1 MARSTLSV
9 KVDTRAI
16 AAALKGFERQVP
28 YATAIILTRT
38 VQAAQKDLRA
48 KLADDFT
55 LRTKRVPMGVRIERA
70 TKSHPVASVGSVDDY
85 MAQQVEG
92 GRKEGHVGISER
104 EHVAVM
110 GGQFVA
116 VPVVGTRARKTVKHR
131 VTRSNLP
138 NALTV
143 NPKARAFVAKIRT
156 GEWGI
161 FQRVKAARLPIRL
174 IYNLKREVKYDK
186 RWKLLDRTTKSA
198 EKNFQEIA
206 RVELLKILADA
217 QRRAARKG

>member
-1 MARSTLSV
+1 MSKATLRV
-9 KVDTRAI
+9 NIDMRPI
-16 AAALKGFERQVP
+16 AAALKGLERQMP
-28 YATAIILTRT
+28 FATAVILTRT

-70 TKSHPVASVGSVDDY
+70 TKLHPVAAVGSVDDY

-92 GRKEGHVGISER
+92 GRKEGHIGIGKGEP
-104 EHVAVM
+104 VAVM
-110 GGQFVA
+110 GGEFVA
-116 VPVVGTRARKTVKHR
+116 VPVLGSRARKTVKHR

-138 NALTV
+138 NALTA
-143 NPKARAFVAKIRT
+143 NPKARAFVGRLR
-156 GEWGI
+156 GGDYGI
-161 FQRVKAARLPIRL
+161 FQRVGKKRHPIRL
-174 IYNLKREVKYDK
+174 IYNLKREVKYEK
-186 RWKLLDRTTKSA
+186 RWALLRRVQDSA
-198 EKNFQEIA
+198 KVNFQEIA